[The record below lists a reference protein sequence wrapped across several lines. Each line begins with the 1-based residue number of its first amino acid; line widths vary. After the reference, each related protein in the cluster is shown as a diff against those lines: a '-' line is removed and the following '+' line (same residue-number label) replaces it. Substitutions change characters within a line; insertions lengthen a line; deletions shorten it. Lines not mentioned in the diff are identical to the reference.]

1 VDPGPGGRRALTQTR
16 NKLRETLFVMALLG
30 LALGLVRHS
39 ARNPGDI
46 GPLDR
51 ALLHIIGPAQ
61 ATLARAAH
69 GLGQLFVRYVALVN
83 IETQNRSLRQE
94 NLSLRTQL
102 ADAKRIT
109 AEAERLRRLLAL
121 RESLSPATV
130 AARVVAMDASP
141 YFRVARV
148 RIELADVPVVRGMPV
163 IAHDGVVGRI
173 DRVIGST
180 ADVQLAVDPASAIHV
195 LLPRTGARGILV
207 GRPGSNSYR
216 CDLQY
221 VARGE
226 PTRVGDVVVTSGVGE
241 FPRDFPVGTVS
252 QVVQSRAGLFQEVQ
266 VTPHVDFAR
275 LSEVLVVVAP
285 GQTAEPQAGPRN
297 SSAPAPARGLSLYR

>member
-1 VDPGPGGRRALTQTR
+1 V
-16 NKLRETLFVMALLG
+16 LFVIALLG
-30 LALGLVRHS
+30 LALALVRHS
-39 ARNPGDI
+39 ARNPGDL
-46 GPLDR
+46 GALDR
-51 ALLHIIGPAQ
+51 ALLHVIGPTQ
-61 ATLARAAH
+61 AMLARAAH
-69 GLGQLFVRYVALVN
+69 GTGQLFVRYLALVN
-83 IETQNRSLRQE
+83 VESQNRSLRQE
-94 NLSLRTQL
+94 NLNLRTQL

-121 RESLSPATV
+121 RESLSPATL
-130 AARVVAMDASP
+130 AARVIALDASP

-148 RIELADVPVVRGMPV
+148 RIALGDATVERGMPV

-173 DRVIGST
+173 DRVVGAT

-207 GRPGSNSYR
+207 GKGGSNSYR

-241 FPRDFPVGTVS
+241 FPRDYPVGTVS
-252 QVVQSRAGLFQEVQ
+252 HVVQNRAGLFQEVQ
-266 VTPHVDFAR
+266 VTPHVDFTR

-285 GQTAEPQAGPRN
+285 GQTPEPEAGSRPAGP
-297 SSAPAPARGLSLYR
+297 PPARGLSLYR

>member
-1 VDPGPGGRRALTQTR
+1 LLVI
-16 NKLRETLFVMALLG
+16 ALLG

-46 GPLDR
+46 GPVDR
-51 ALLHIIGPAQ
+51 ALLHVIGPAQ
-61 ATLARAAH
+61 AALARAAH
-69 GLGQLFVRYVALVN
+69 GVGHLFVRYLALVN
-83 IETQNRSLRQE
+83 VEGQNRALRQE
-94 NLSLRTQL
+94 NLNLRTQL

-130 AARVVAMDASP
+130 AARVVAIDASP

-148 RIELADVPVVRGMPV
+148 RIELGDATVVRGMPV

-173 DRVIGST
+173 DRVVGAT

-195 LLPRTGARGILV
+195 LLPRTGARGILA

-241 FPRDFPVGTVS
+241 FPRDYPVGTVS
-252 QVVQSRAGLFQEVQ
+252 HVIQGRAGLFQEVQ

-285 GQTAEPQAGPRN
+285 GQTTEPEAGTRR
-297 SSAPAPARGLSLYR
+297 SSSPPPARGLSLYR